1 MFESLTD
8 RLTKSFRNLIG
19 KGKLT
24 DENMQQTLK
33 EVKKALLEADVAYPV
48 VKNFIKDIREQARGV
63 EIGKQFDPAQQLVK
77 IVNDKLVQIMG
88 ETCAQLNLPTTPPAV
103 ILMAGLQGSGKTT
116 TTAKLAKWLM
126 ERQKK
131 KVLLSSVDIYRPAAI
146 EQLQTLAAEVGAGFF
161 EHAATNPLEI
171 AQAALSEA
179 RRKHVDVLIVDTA
192 GRLHIDAQMMEEIQ
206 ALHQGLD
213 PIETLFVV
221 DGMSGQD
228 AATTAKAFNDVL
240 PLTGVVVTK
249 LDGDARGGAILSIR
263 EVTQGKPIKFIGM
276 GEKIEALE
284 PFHPE
289 RIASRILGMGDIL
302 SLVEELDRKVDKEEA
317 DRLSKKL
324 SKGKGFDLEDF
335 RSQLLQMQSMGGLSG
350 LMDKLPGMGQLSKV
364 AKDKANDKT
373 LPQMLAMINSMTRQ
387 ERLRPGLINSSRK
400 RRVALGSGNTVQ
412 AVSKLLKQFEQMQKM
427 MKKASKKGGLN
438 KMMKGME
445 KMLPPQ

>member
-1 MFESLTD
+1 
-8 RLTKSFRNLIG
+8 
-19 KGKLT
+19 
-24 DENMQQTLK
+24 
-33 EVKKALLEADVAYPV
+33 
-48 VKNFIKDIREQARGV
+48 
-63 EIGKQFDPAQQLVK
+63 
-77 IVNDKLVQIMG
+77 
-88 ETCAQLNLPTTPPAV
+88 
-103 ILMAGLQGSGKTT
+103 
-116 TTAKLAKWLM
+116 
-126 ERQKK
+126 
-131 KVLLSSVDIYRPAAI
+131 
-146 EQLQTLAAEVGAGFF
+146 
-161 EHAATNPLEI
+161 
-171 AQAALSEA
+171 
-179 RRKHVDVLIVDTA
+179 
-192 GRLHIDAQMMEEIQ
+192 MMEEIQ